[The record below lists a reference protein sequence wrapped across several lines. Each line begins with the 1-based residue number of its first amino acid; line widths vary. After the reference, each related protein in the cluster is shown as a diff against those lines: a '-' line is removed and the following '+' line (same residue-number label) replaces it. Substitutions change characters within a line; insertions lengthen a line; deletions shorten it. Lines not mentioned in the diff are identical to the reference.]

1 MKEMENIRTRKRW
14 RKSRGGKE
22 ETEVGKGR
30 RGRREKERR
39 KRRNRGRNI
48 SNINRRPFFPW
59 KEKEAVGE
67 TWGDRGWHDE
77 GKQLRRRV
85 RAQCNSHMD

>member
-1 MKEMENIRTRKRW
+1 MEEKEDLVKEMENIRTRKRW

-48 SNINRRPFFPW
+48 SNINRRPFFLMEG
-59 KEKEAVGE
+59 KGGS
-67 TWGDRGWHDE
+67 WGDLGR
-77 GKQLRRRV
+77 
-85 RAQCNSHMD
+85 